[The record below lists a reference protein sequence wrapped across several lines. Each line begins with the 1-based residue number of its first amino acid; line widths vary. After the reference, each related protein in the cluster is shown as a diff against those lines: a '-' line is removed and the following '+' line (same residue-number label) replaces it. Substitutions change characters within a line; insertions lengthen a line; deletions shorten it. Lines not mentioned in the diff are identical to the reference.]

1 MRMWS
6 CSVCVHVHNH
16 SAHNMLPQMR
26 QIHSAQEDLVG
37 VDGLAKGIG
46 REERDVLDDVGC
58 EERSVWEYL
67 HMGQLCRLQ

>member
-1 MRMWS
+1 
-6 CSVCVHVHNH
+6 
-16 SAHNMLPQMR
+16 MR